1 VKRRNGHDDDG
12 QDRPGAPVVD
22 LPEEEAASPEEPT
35 GLTPADAPSAGAD
48 AAEPGAGALRA
59 ERDELRDRLLRKAA
73 EFDNYRKR
81 VERERAQA
89 GLEGTASVLKALI
102 PTLDNLEHA
111 LRAEGG
117 AEALRAG
124 VELTR
129 RDLLAALQ
137 AQGLVVED
145 PSGQR
150 FDPVRHEALSHEP
163 AKGFADGD
171 VVEVLRKG
179 YSFRDRLLRPALVKV
194 AKGAPASEKA
204 SDKVH

>member
-1 VKRRNGHDDDG
+1 LKRGHGDDDAA
-12 QDRPGAPVVD
+12 DRPGAPVVET
-22 LPEEEAASPEEPT
+22 PEEAS
-35 GLTPADAPSAGAD
+35 GLTPADPPAGAPSAE
-48 AAEPGAGALRA
+48 AEAEALRA
-59 ERDELRDRLLRKAA
+59 ERDELKERLLRRAA

-81 VERERAQA
+81 VERERGQA
-89 GLEGTASVLKALI
+89 GTDSTAAVLKALI

-117 AEALRAG
+117 MEALREG

-137 AQGLVVED
+137 GQGLVVED
-145 PSGQR
+145 PAGQR
-150 FDPVRHEALSHEP
+150 FDPARHEALSHELVP
-163 AKGFADGD
+163 GFAEGD

-194 AKGAPASEKA
+194 AKGADASETGKE
-204 SDKVH
+204 KVH